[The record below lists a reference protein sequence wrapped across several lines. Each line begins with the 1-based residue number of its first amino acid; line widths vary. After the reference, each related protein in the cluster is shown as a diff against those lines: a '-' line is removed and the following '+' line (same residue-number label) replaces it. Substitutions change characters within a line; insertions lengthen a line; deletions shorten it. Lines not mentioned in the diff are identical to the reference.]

1 MIIIITVITGLAI
14 YALQIIL
21 HETNKQIA
29 KIKAELLPYTIDGGI
44 YPKSKPVQV
53 GELTRTIW
61 VKDAPLYHTIRK
73 A

>member
-29 KIKAELLPYTIDGGI
+29 QIKANIPHMNQTQ
-44 YPKSKPVQV
+44 KPVQV